1 VVVSAAQDTCRSVD
15 VIIATDELIG
25 LTKVT
30 RAPSC
35 LITLYVEVFD
45 VGWYVVSTVYA
56 LDHDVLQQTNKMY
69 VATLSRVSV
78 NDSDETEYDYKLQR
92 LRSLV

>member
-1 VVVSAAQDTCRSVD
+1 MVVSAAQDTCRSVD

-45 VGWYVVSTVYA
+45 VG
-56 LDHDVLQQTNKMY
+56 
-69 VATLSRVSV
+69 
-78 NDSDETEYDYKLQR
+78 
-92 LRSLV
+92 